1 MDIAESKPVKRLQRT
16 VTVGNLWI
24 YILSLIKKHKK
35 AYAYTLDGGIQKEF
49 GFKPSKIMIYIVLYK
64 LEGEKLIESKFEE
77 RRKYYTLTTAGESCL
92 TFAKKYFGKLSE
104 DL

>member
-1 MDIAESKPVKRLQRT
+1 MDIAESKPARRLRKT

-35 AYAYTLDGGIQKEF
+35 VYAYTLDNGIKDEF

-64 LEGEKLIESKFEE
+64 LEAEKLIESKFEE
-77 RRKYYTLTTAGESCL
+77 RRKYYTLTSEGEAGL
-92 TFAKKYFGKLSE
+92 LFAKKYFGKLSE

>member
-1 MDIAESKPVKRLQRT
+1 MDITESKPVRRLKKT

-35 AYAYTLDGGIQKEF
+35 AYAYTLDSGIQKEF

-64 LEGEKLIESKFEE
+64 LEAEKLIESKFEE
-77 RRKYYTLTTAGESCL
+77 RRKYYTLTKDGEAGL
-92 TFAKKYFGKLSE
+92 LFAKKYFEKLSKG
-104 DL
+104 L